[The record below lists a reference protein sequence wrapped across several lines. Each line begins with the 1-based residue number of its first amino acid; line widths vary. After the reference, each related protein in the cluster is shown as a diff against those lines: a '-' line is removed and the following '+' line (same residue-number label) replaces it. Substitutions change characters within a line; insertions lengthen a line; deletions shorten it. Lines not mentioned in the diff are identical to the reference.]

1 MLLLKCITLCLG
13 TVHLLSRVTWSQR
26 GGALTGLQ
34 PCAWT
39 CLDMSGH
46 SQNGRYV
53 QGAASGS
60 AESRTRSVSARGA
73 GSGEPESGVGQ
84 LTLTDVS

>member
-46 SQNGRYV
+46 VRTCPDMSGHVRPETGHSQNGV
-53 QGAASGS
+53 ITEKNAKIFAPAAG
-60 AESRTRSVSARGA
+60 
-73 GSGEPESGVGQ
+73 
-84 LTLTDVS
+84 

>member
-39 CLDMSGH
+39 CLDMCPDMSGH
-46 SQNGRYV
+46 SQNGV
-53 QGAASGS
+53 ITEKNAKIFAP
-60 AESRTRSVSARGA
+60 AKPCFNIHWV
-73 GSGEPESGVGQ
+73 
-84 LTLTDVS
+84 TLTVSGAK